1 MSFTHLRTFHAVAE
15 HRGFTT
21 AAAALNITQP
31 TVTTQVRELEAH
43 YGVELFLRLG
53 RRIELTDVGRA
64 LLGITRRVMSL
75 REEADEL
82 LSSHGR
88 FQAGHLRLAAVGPF
102 HATEIIASLKRR
114 YPAMQI
120 SVLLGN
126 SDRTLASITDLQ
138 ADVAVLAHAVDDPR
152 VHTTHFREHEVVAFV
167 NGSHPWFRRKGVRLE
182 ELSSQPLVLREQ
194 GSTTRLAFERAMAER
209 GLSINP
215 VLEIGS
221 REGVWKAVEKG
232 LGISVVADFEFVA
245 HPNLRVLRIVD
256 HPVRTEYRI
265 ACLRERLKSPKIKAF
280 LDVAGAL
287 DDGSGGAT
295 TPTDNAGSDPH

>member
-15 HRGFTT
+15 HRGFTA

-53 RRIELTDVGRA
+53 RRIELTEVGRA

-120 SVLLGN
+120 LGAARQLGPDACQHHRPAGRRGRPGGMP
-126 SDRTLASITDLQ
+126 SMTPAST
-138 ADVAVLAHAVDDPR
+138 PP
-152 VHTTHFREHEVVAFV
+152 T
-167 NGSHPWFRRKGVRLE
+167 S
-182 ELSSQPLVLREQ
+182 
-194 GSTTRLAFERAMAER
+194 GSTR
-209 GLSINP
+209 S
-215 VLEIGS
+215 
-221 REGVWKAVEKG
+221 
-232 LGISVVADFEFVA
+232 
-245 HPNLRVLRIVD
+245 
-256 HPVRTEYRI
+256 
-265 ACLRERLKSPKIKAF
+265 SP
-280 LDVAGAL
+280 
-287 DDGSGGAT
+287 S
-295 TPTDNAGSDPH
+295 